1 MPIIETWRE
10 ETKNLKG
17 LPLYRARQSICAARP
32 GAA

>member
-17 LPLYRARQSICAARP
+17 LPLDHARQSNRAARP